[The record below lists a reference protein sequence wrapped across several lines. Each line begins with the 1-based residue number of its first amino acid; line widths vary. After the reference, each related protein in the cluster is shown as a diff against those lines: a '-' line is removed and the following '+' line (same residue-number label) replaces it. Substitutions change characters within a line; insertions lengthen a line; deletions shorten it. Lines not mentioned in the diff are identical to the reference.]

1 MAHTVRT
8 LARWALAIVLVS
20 AGVSHLT
27 WARTDFLAQ
36 VPPWFPV
43 NAGFVVFSSG
53 LLEIALGCA
62 LLGFPARRA
71 QVGLAVAAF
80 FVAVFPG
87 NVSQFVTHTSAFG
100 LTSDLRR
107 GVRLVFQPAL
117 VAWAL
122 WSTSGRADR
131 RRRHDTPSMAPM
143 PSSAR

>member
-1 MAHTVRT
+1 MRT
-8 LARWALAIVLVS
+8 LGRWALVVVLVG
-20 AGVSHLT
+20 AGLSHLS

-43 NAGFVVFSSG
+43 NADLVVFVSG

-62 LLGFPARRA
+62 LIAFPRRRT
-71 QVGLAVAAF
+71 QVGLVVAAF
-80 FVAVFPG
+80 FVSVFPG

-107 GVRLVFQPAL
+107 GIRLAFQPAL

-122 WSTSGRADR
+122 WSTRVWADR
-131 RRRHDTPSMAPM
+131 RRRRPV
-143 PSSAR
+143 SACITGEVQT

>member
-1 MAHTVRT
+1 MRT
-8 LARWALAIVLVS
+8 LGRWALAIVLIS
-20 AGVSHLT
+20 AGVSHLS

-43 NAGFVVFSSG
+43 NARIVVFVSG
-53 LLEIALGCA
+53 LLEIALGFA
-62 LLGFPARRA
+62 LLAFARRRA
-71 QVGLAVAAF
+71 QVGLCVAAF

-107 GVRLVFQPAL
+107 GVRLVFQPIL

-122 WSTSGRADR
+122 WSTRVWADGR
-131 RRRHDTPSMAPM
+131 RRPPF
-143 PSSAR
+143 SA